1 MRYKGGGG
9 GLEKHFFSAEEKYGG
24 GARPLYP
31 LLGSTPI
38 GPGVVA
44 IPVALVTTVVILS
57 APTILVFASGNHR
70 SKKFNT
76 GREEAQLFVGI

>member
-1 MRYKGGGG
+1 M
-9 GLEKHFFSAEEKYGG
+9 
-24 GARPLYP
+24 YP

-76 GREEAQLFVGI
+76 GREEAQLFVGIWVLHGVSKRNVTEDCSSSTLV